1 MSTLA
6 SAQLRPLVALRWR
19 MVRSA
24 RARLGLAFAASL
36 LPILLVGAVVVGLF
50 APRTFPV
57 DQVLIATPTVLL
69 AFFVLSVTAPLA
81 AGGGVELFPSE
92 QLVSFPI
99 RPRTIYAGSL
109 LLAPLNLAWL
119 LQVLLALALVTYVT
133 SGAITAR
140 LATASTIAVYLVMV
154 TLLGQAVAWAVVGA
168 RRTRRG
174 RWGAWLLLGSLA
186 GLVFWLVRTDR
197 FTDVLDRAPTV
208 WVVVGALA
216 PGEGDWGAWA
226 QRMLALAAVTAVS
239 VYLGE
244 RACRWALQRPGDGG
258 SVRED
263 RPVTRHEPAR
273 ATPVGL
279 LLRLDLAALW
289 RTPALRRGALVL
301 GLLPAVVMAF
311 TRAGWD
317 TLVLLPGLVCV
328 GAGLLFAIN
337 AFCLDGSG
345 SIWLSSLPVD
355 DRTVF
360 RTRSVTVA
368 ATVLLPVLI
377 TLTVGVAR
385 VSSPWSWTQLLAV
398 AGATVASATTVTALC
413 MRWSVR
419 KPHRAD
425 LRGPRDT
432 PAPPGAMAVYAVKL
446 SGTTTGIGLALSIV
460 ALIGNVALIVLIAA
474 LVGALGLRSLRTT
487 ERCYTGPGGRAR
499 VAATVSGG

>member
-1 MSTLA
+1 
-6 SAQLRPLVALRWR
+6 
-19 MVRSA
+19 
-24 RARLGLAFAASL
+24 
-36 LPILLVGAVVVGLF
+36 
-50 APRTFPV
+50 
-57 DQVLIATPTVLL
+57 
-69 AFFVLSVTAPLA
+69 
-81 AGGGVELFPSE
+81 
-92 QLVSFPI
+92 
-99 RPRTIYAGSL
+99 
-109 LLAPLNLAWL
+109 
-119 LQVLLALALVTYVT
+119 
-133 SGAITAR
+133 
-140 LATASTIAVYLVMV
+140 VY
-154 TLLGQAVAWAVVGA
+154 
-168 RRTRRG
+168 
-174 RWGAWLLLGSLA
+174 
-186 GLVFWLVRTDR
+186 WLVRTDR
-197 FTDVLDRAPTV
+197 FTDLLDRAPTV

-216 PGEGDWGAWA
+216 PGEGDWVAWA
-226 QRMLALAAVTAVS
+226 QRMLALSVLIAVS
-239 VYLGE
+239 VFLGE

-263 RPVTRHEPAR
+263 RPVTRHDPAH
-273 ATPVGL
+273 ATPVRL
-279 LLRLDLAALW
+279 LLRLDRAALW

-360 RTRSVTVA
+360 RTRSATVA

-425 LRGPRDT
+425 LRGARDT

-446 SGTTTGIGLALSIV
+446 SGISTGIGIALSIV
-460 ALIGNVALIVLIAA
+460 ALIGNAALIVVITGVVVGLA
-474 LVGALGLRSLRTT
+474 LKSLRTT
-487 ERCYTGPGGRAR
+487 ERCFTGPDGRTR